1 MCRLLTLIALI
12 SSCSAASQSL
22 PEVDLLFRFEVIPA
36 RFVALGTNVTVRLAV
51 TNLSTTRPAIGEIV
65 ILRSVPPD
73 KEPYDVFNPTGQPS
87 NCGPCIGSDLCF
99 RTEIIPAGET
109 RYCDLYRVAAQYV
122 GIPIRARAGVIHA
135 QGTAIDP
142 NPSNNIEQITI
153 GILPPTPVQVPLS
166 PLSYGLMSVLML
178 GLGSLVARR
187 S

>member
-1 MCRLLTLIALI
+1 MCRLLTLMALI
-12 SSCSAASQSL
+12 SSCGAASQSL
-22 PEVDLLFRFEVIPA
+22 PEVDLLFRYEIIPS
-36 RFVALGTNVTVRLAV
+36 RMVPLGTNVIFRYTV

-65 ILRSVPPD
+65 FLTSVPPD
-73 KEPYDVFNPTGQPS
+73 VEPYDVFNPTGQLS

-135 QGTAIDP
+135 QGTATDP

-153 GILPPTPVQVPLS
+153 GILPPIPIQVPLS
-166 PLSYGLMSVLML
+166 TWSYGLMSLLVL
-178 GLGSLVARR
+178 GLGAWASRK